1 MATMHSPTEAQGGQ
15 SRRKK
20 HIDWDRKREEQLVT
34 LIIKYKAHKK
44 TSLTME
50 EKWGR
55 VSHELFTLDTFR
67 DFVELDGYTLQKKFS
82 RLKRKIASKYQVYST
97 DFDVNSLPE
106 FADEFE
112 RVIVKLVIEGLAEK
126 ANGKEKR
133 DKGRR
138 SKGDESEEFEEN
150 DEDTANHL
158 LFSTSS
164 VSKAG
169 RPSDSLL
176 SVGNNVS
183 SSLKKRSRNNDSD
196 SENDSLDEVEGTV
209 PASVPHHRG
218 GSSSSLAA
226 AVGVND
232 DNESED
238 NNQLVS
244 PEMDMSNNN
253 NNINNG
259 SGGKKTN
266 PLTSSSSNS
275 NNNNNRYR
283 LELLEFEKEKERK
296 RIAHQE
302 RLETMKLEYEMKQN
316 LLKLEAEVKAAEAQ
330 IKLADAHKAQA
341 EVTAALLQELQRM
354 RAERDEKEKK

>member
-97 DFDVNSLPE
+97 DFDVSSLPE

-164 VSKAG
+164 ASKAG

-176 SVGNNVS
+176 SVGGNNVS

-232 DNESED
+232 DNDSED

-244 PEMDMSNNN
+244 SEMDMN
-253 NNINNG
+253 NNININSG
-259 SGGKKTN
+259 TGGKKTN
-266 PLTSSSSNS
+266 PITSNSSSN
-275 NNNNNRYR
+275 NNNNHNNRYR

-341 EVTAALLQELQRM
+341 EVTAALLEELQRM
-354 RAERDEKEKK
+354 RDEKEKK